1 MPLFMAANSNSNAI
15 NISNSNN
22 VKQHLKTIEESMVFN
37 ENNVANNNNGFEIFE
52 YGVIPS
58 KIVEDLRNSTDWQT
72 KIANIQL
79 LEKVVLQN
87 NKANSKEYI
96 QYSSDILKFLLDIIE
111 NDNNIQIS
119 SKCLNMVQQIVQN
132 HRLNIVGVQN
142 QTIETLVAKMNDNKV
157 TIKQQSMNIVKNI
170 IKQNRIINYQ
180 LYFSIFQQKVSSTNQ
195 NEVLNLVYFI
205 LHNYIQQI
213 RQDYQFSKV
222 FIQFLSNYQN
232 IQIVGEMVSIL
243 RKQQNNSID
252 QQLAQFIDNQNYQIL
267 TTGINRQDSHQNA
280 NRMIKNKSNYI
291 QKNENNLQ
299 TQNTTNKQRILTSYS
314 QQ

>member
-1 MPLFMAANSNSNAI
+1 MTYSNQVVVKAAEQTVVSMIKENKFQIVFESLSQKNQNIVNDYRSKLQMPLFMAANSNSNAI

-252 QQLAQFIDNQNYQIL
+252 
-267 TTGINRQDSHQNA
+267 
-280 NRMIKNKSNYI
+280 
-291 QKNENNLQ
+291 
-299 TQNTTNKQRILTSYS
+299 
-314 QQ
+314 